1 MKHNKL
7 PISLLGTGAALTY
20 ATYNAHNSSKA
31 TAEIQRQAAEHH
43 QEVLRQQAQNHQEQL
58 KVINDVKTEL
68 QDCKVKVDK
77 LEAKIEDINSN
88 QSSSNVTPGSS
99 SNQGN
104 NFIENNDYIP
114 SLDDI
119 QSYFS
124 IVQDYFNSIPFEKV
138 LALVH
143 IYLLL
148 CLIYLLF
155 NGAMIYYSNYLLSN
169 FKIFERYPKLVKI
182 LEYRNRLQKYLI
194 LYNIFIALFLI
205 VMYLFLDLYVFFN

>member
-1 MKHNKL
+1 MKPTRIPL
-7 PISLLGTGAALTY
+7 PVAGTGVALTF
-20 ATYNAHNSSKA
+20 AAYNARKNSN
-31 TAEIQRQAAEHH
+31 AEIQRQAAEHH

-58 KVINDVKTEL
+58 KAMNDVKTEL
-68 QDCKVKVDK
+68 QGCKVKVEK
-77 LEAKIEDINSN
+77 LEAKFDGIVSN
-88 QSSSNVTPGSS
+88 QSNVTPGSS
-99 SNQGN
+99 TNQGN
-104 NFIENNDYIP
+104 NFIESNEYIP

-124 IVQDYFNSIPFEKV
+124 TVQDYFNSIPFEKV

-155 NGAMIYYSNYLLSN
+155 NGAIIYYSNYLLSN
-169 FKIFERYPKLVKI
+169 FKMIERFPKLIKI
-182 LEYRNRLQKYLI
+182 LEYRDRLQKYFI

-205 VMYLFLDLYVFFN
+205 ILYLLLDLYVFFT